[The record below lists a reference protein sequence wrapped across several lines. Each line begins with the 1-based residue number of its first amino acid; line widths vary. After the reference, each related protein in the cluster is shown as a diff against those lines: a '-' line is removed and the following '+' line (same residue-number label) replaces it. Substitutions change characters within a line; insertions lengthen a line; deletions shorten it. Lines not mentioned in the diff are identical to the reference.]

1 MSKALKVIGTIAGA
15 VALVAGTI
23 ATAGIGTAAFA
34 ATMGTIATAS
44 GLAAGFATI
53 GAQALYKPPPARG
66 SVTNVLIAVDPP
78 SPYVMGE
85 GYFAGVLRHDVG
97 YGATLKKVPN
107 PYRLMVAVYSHG
119 GPVQSISPRV
129 ELDPVGSYYN
139 GFLYTDTQL
148 GACPETSALGLQF
161 AGAPG
166 WGAASKLSGQAAI
179 AWNLKF
185 DKDGKRFASGVPRF
199 GAYGQ
204 WVKAYDP
211 RKDSTFPGGAG
222 AHRLG
227 VESTYEWTQNP
238 ALHAGTYAYGRYQ
251 NGKRVMGIGM
261 PASGIDWVGLAGWAN
276 VCDANGWT
284 IFGPVYEPGNRWENL
299 QEIAAAGGG
308 RAVFAGGL
316 ISWRYSAPMVA
327 LDTITDA
334 DIADDSYSVT
344 AMASWRDRLNTIV
357 PKYIS
362 PDHDWQLIAD
372 ADPVTIAEYV
382 TEDGEVKQVEWPFN
396 LVKNGDQAA
405 QLAAY
410 KMLDSRELQPIVLPC
425 LPRLRRYRP
434 GECLHIDLPELGLDT
449 DAVILSRSFDP
460 ARMTVTLTL
469 IGETP
474 GKHDFALGRTATP
487 PPTPALKQ
495 TAEERD
501 NLRWAVQLDQGAR
514 TAEYDAGAIYS
525 EGMTVRLPDGSTWE
539 YIGAAPGSGNAPPT
553 WPETSNAYWT
563 NLTPPTAA
571 PTDRSPA
578 PPLELNE
585 GTLWIAPDGH
595 PYRFGR
601 RPWVGADGEAWI
613 GGDGEAWLGSG
624 YSDVQD
630 QLGVEAMAAAEAVTA
645 QVARIASDGWLTAGE
660 KSGLVLS
667 HKAMIENHVA
677 LDAKAAA
684 LGVAASERTNAT
696 NAVNALNAYLTGL
709 SPAWNDTTQDTE
721 AAAATITAL
730 WGDAAQKVAL
740 LQAAVQGLP
749 GPPGAPGADGVDGI
763 DGTDG
768 KLVEF
773 VWKRAASA
781 PVAPTGGG
789 IPAGWSDDP
798 PAGSDPLWMSKAK
811 QELDGSLVAG
821 ESWSTPVRHD
831 GPAALDLAAAPAS
844 VVIPANFIGAVNSG
858 ALPVTVQMTA
868 RLGESDATGSVSWPA
883 ASVTNCQ
890 VTNLGGG
897 AYRIDDITA
906 DTAYFDV
913 EITHGG
919 QTTARR
925 VTLAKARAGADAQR
939 AQTSSFGT
947 PGASWAAAS
956 GSLIALNV
964 FPSTT
969 ITLSMSASYD
979 AATAGSCRV
988 LARLMYRNVTDG
1000 GSWTQ
1005 AGSDITGSY
1014 ANNTGG
1020 TEPELTP
1027 GSAGGGANVSAPS
1040 SAKSYEFR
1048 LDWVKDGFATIDMA
1062 SSTFQVSIS

>member
-15 VALVAGTI
+15 VALTLAIPGAGAAIGLSAATTSTI
-23 ATAGIGTAAFA
+23 AGV
-34 ATMGTIATAS
+34 ATLAS
-44 GLAAGFATI
+44 GIANIA
-53 GAQALYKPPPARG
+53 AQALYKPPPARG

-107 PYRLMVAVYSHG
+107 PYRLMVTVYSHG

-129 ELDPVGSYYN
+129 ELGVIGSYYN
-139 GFLYTDTQL
+139 GFLYAATQL
-148 GACPETSALGLQF
+148 GACPEASALTPQF

-185 DKDGKRFASGVPRF
+185 DKDGKVFASGVPRL

-211 RKDSTFPGGAG
+211 RKDSTFPGGSG

-227 VESTYEWTQNP
+227 VETTYEWTQNP

-261 PASGIDWVGLAGWAN
+261 PATGIDWVGIAGWAN

-299 QEIAAAGGG
+299 REICAAGGCTP
-308 RAVFAGGL
+308 VFASGL
-316 ISWRYSAPMVA
+316 IGWHYAAPRVA

-334 DIADDSYSVT
+334 DIADENYSVT

-372 ADPVTIAEYV
+372 AEPVTIAEYV
-382 TEDGEVKQVEWPFN
+382 TEDGEEKKVEWPFN
-396 LVKNGDQAA
+396 LVKNGDQAS

-410 KMLDSRELQPIVLPC
+410 KMVDSRELQPIVLPC
-425 LPRLRRYRP
+425 LPRLRKYRP

-449 DAVILSRSFDP
+449 DAVILTRSFDP
-460 ARMTVTLTL
+460 ARMVVTLTL
-469 IGETP
+469 VGETP

-495 TAEERD
+495 TVEERD

-514 TAEYDAGAIYS
+514 TAEYDNDATYS
-525 EGMTVRLPDGSTWE
+525 EGATVRLPDGSTWE
-539 YIGAAPGSGNAPPT
+539 YINATPSSGNAPPT
-553 WPETSNAYWT
+553 WPETSNAWWT
-563 NLTPPTAA
+563 NLTPPSAA
-571 PTDRSPA
+571 PTDRSPT

-585 GTLWIAPDGH
+585 GTIWIAPDGH

-601 RPWVGADGEAWI
+601 RPWVGADGSAWI
-613 GGDGEAWLGSG
+613 GADGEPWLGSG
-624 YSDVQD
+624 YEDVQD
-630 QLGVEAMAAAEAVTA
+630 QLGVQAMAAAEAVTA

-667 HKAMIENHVA
+667 HKAMIENHIA

-684 LGVAASERTNAT
+684 LGVAATERTNAT
-696 NAVNALNAYLTGL
+696 NAVNALNAYLTSL
-709 SPAWNDTTQDTE
+709 SPAWNDTTQDSE
-721 AAAATITAL
+721 ADAATITGL

-749 GPPGAPGADGVDGI
+749 GPQGDPGTNGIDGI
-763 DGTDG
+763 DGDDG

-773 VWKRAASA
+773 VWKRA
-781 PVAPTGGG
+781 PTAPTAPSGNG

-811 QELDGSLVAG
+811 QELDGTLVAG
-821 ESWSTPVRHD
+821 ESWSTPIRHD
-831 GPAALDLAAAPAS
+831 GAAALDLAAAPAS
-844 VVIPANFIGAVNSG
+844 VVVPCNSIGVPNSG
-858 ALPVTVQMTA
+858 VLPITVQLTA
-868 RLGESDATGSVSWPA
+868 RLGASDVTGTVTWPA

-890 VTNLGGG
+890 VTSLGGG

-906 DTAYFDV
+906 EAGSFEV
-913 EITHGG
+913 AITHGG
-919 QTTARR
+919 QSTARR

-939 AQTSSFGT
+939 AQTSGFGT
-947 PGASWAAAS
+947 PGASWGVAS
-956 GSLIALNV
+956 GSTITLNV

-969 ITLSMSASYD
+969 ISLSMAASYD
-979 AATAGSCRV
+979 AADAGSCRV
-988 LARLMYRNVTDG
+988 LARLMYRNITDS

-1027 GSAGGGANVSAPS
+1027 GSAGGSANVTAPTA
-1040 SAKSYEFR
+1040 AKSYEFR
-1048 LDWVKDGFATIDMA
+1048 LEWVKDGFATIDM
-1062 SSTFQVSIS
+1062 SESTFAVSIT